1 MQQIQQQINL
11 FHTLFYVC
19 LGLSIFCLVLSIF
32 FFFKFDIRNIFNA
45 RTGRSVKKTVQR
57 VEEMN
62 AKTGPLRRP
71 VGRGNTGTLSRSGNL
86 GKSRKLSGVRQV
98 NTEDIIQPP
107 SQPTEPLSNAYTEEA
122 GAAEVL
128 HMEKR
133 EALTPEKAQQEAC
146 SELKNASCSLIQT
159 RWSGQMKDIFV
170 YRKKKSK
177 GVGGT

>member
-57 VEEMN
+57 VEKMN
-62 AKTGPLRRP
+62 AKTGPFRRP

-133 EALTPEKAQQEAC
+133 EALTPEKAQQEVDESFGMFRIEKC
-146 SELKNASCSLIQT
+146 ILLIHT
-159 RWSGQMKDIFV
+159 DEVEWSDERYFRI
-170 YRKKKSK
+170 
-177 GVGGT
+177 

>member
-62 AKTGPLRRP
+62 AKTGLSQKTSRKRKY
-71 VGRGNTGTLSRSGNL
+71 GNFESF
-86 GKSRKLSGVRQV
+86 GKSGEKPEAERCASG
-98 NTEDIIQPP
+98 
-107 SQPTEPLSNAYTEEA
+107 
-122 GAAEVL
+122 
-128 HMEKR
+128 K
-133 EALTPEKAQQEAC
+133 
-146 SELKNASCSLIQT
+146 
-159 RWSGQMKDIFV
+159 
-170 YRKKKSK
+170 
-177 GVGGT
+177 